1 MYIRGKVRVILEPP
15 GIFREGYTAEDNTQV
30 TLFTDKP
37 EIFPGYSP
45 CLALDGAV
53 HGQRV
58 KVSLVATVRNES
70 QSAVRWMEGIFNQSR
85 LPDEIIL
92 VDAGS
97 IDGTYK
103 ILKDLA
109 EKSPIP
115 IKILEFPGAN
125 ISQGRNL
132 AIRQASGDV
141 IVGTDFGSFA
151 HSDWLELL
159 VAPFEIESCI
169 EVSGGWCE
177 LSRLVP
183 ESIRYRFWL
192 DVENKDP
199 QSVLPSSRSIAFRK
213 SAWEM
218 IGGYP
223 EWMTLTGEDTYFD
236 LELKRSCRYWAF
248 VPEAL
253 VDWEAPDT
261 LWRHWKKIV
270 SWSRGDGET
279 GVNAQVYWH
288 AFLVTVLTSGG
299 LLLAVMLG
307 VAALVFG
314 QWGLGAVAAL
324 LVLALSGF
332 RVRKAPRKGSSIV
345 DIVWQIG
352 AMAAQSLGYLEG
364 GLRRGE
370 VSRRRLRGVR
380 GVFFI
385 LAVIPM
391 DDTGGGGRSAQM
403 AQELVR
409 QQYAVVYIYR
419 FGKAESVELKLK
431 FRHPNLFSYRAR
443 EFDLGVFCQE
453 KGIEVG
459 KQKMGVLVEFPHPDW
474 LGLIGGLRDRGAVV
488 VYDLLDDWKTVL
500 GAAWYQEGVEREIV
514 KQAEVLVATAPV
526 LKERLEKETGR
537 AVLLMPNA
545 VNRRLF
551 RTDRRVERPRDLP
564 MGGWVMIYIGAV
576 YGSWFDWELLVG
588 MGRRYPEGKVV
599 VIGDYEGQCREK
611 LGNLHF
617 LGLKANR
624 ELPGY
629 LAHSQ
634 VGVIPWK
641 VEPITLATSPLK
653 LYEYLAMGK
662 PVVVPDLPM
671 LRGIP
676 GVWCSSSEEEFMV
689 NIEAARNHPPE
700 ARELETFLKD
710 NSWQTRIQ
718 QLCRALNTPR

>member
-37 EIFPGYSP
+37 ETFPGYSP
-45 CLALDGAV
+45 CLPLDGAV
-53 HGQRV
+53 HGQQV

-85 LPDEIIL
+85 LPDEIII
-92 VDAGS
+92 VDTGS
-97 IDGTYK
+97 GDETVE
-103 ILKDLA
+103 LLESLA
-109 EKSPIP
+109 VKSPVP
-115 IKILEFPGAN
+115 FQVFKLQGAN
-125 ISQGRNL
+125 IAQGRNF
-132 AIRQASGDV
+132 AICQAVSEV
-141 IVGTDFGSFA
+141 IAVTDFGAQA
-151 HSDWLELL
+151 HKDWLQNL
-159 VAPFEIESCI
+159 VAPFEIDPRI
-169 EVSGGWCE
+169 EVSGGWYE
-177 LSRLVP
+177 ALGRDGKP
-183 ESIRYRFWL
+183 IRHHFWL
-192 DVENKDP
+192 DLKYKQP
-199 QSVLPSSRSIAFRK
+199 QLILSPSVSIAFRK

-299 LLLAVMLG
+299 LLLAAMLG

-324 LVLALSGF
+324 LALALIGGNVA
-332 RVRKAPRKGSSIV
+332 RAVRLNQSAG
-345 DIVWQIG
+345 DIIWQIG
-352 AMAAQSLGYLEG
+352 ASAAHVLGYLEG

-641 VEPITLATSPLK
+641 VEPITLATKS
-653 LYEYLAMGK
+653 AQA
-662 PVVVPDLPM
+662 V
-671 LRGIP
+671 
-676 GVWCSSSEEEFMV
+676 
-689 NIEAARNHPPE
+689 
-700 ARELETFLKD
+700 
-710 NSWQTRIQ
+710 
-718 QLCRALNTPR
+718 